1 MIYIIGDSHVSIFS
15 GIDTK
20 NGRIHIQP
28 EFGYCYTLSQGQLQP
43 SINQF
48 EKKIPHFLAIKV
60 GSHTAYN
67 SFNKLSKIEQ
77 VISEYNIGLN
87 DFIFM
92 SFGQIDIQ
100 NHLIP
105 RKIKDNI
112 TIKESIPAD
121 QFIDKK
127 DINSWVNEDGNL
139 YCIGHIRYSTSDLR
153 YNQPMA
159 EDNYAIVHN
168 GVISQ
173 DPPEQWE
180 IIFGFKTKTHNDSEL
195 ILRCS
200 MTDKHPLEV
209 FRPASMSVCTI
220 NNNKI
225 ITAYRNE
232 ARPLYY
238 HRDPR
243 MTIFASTADILKRSG
258 LSWEKAEMYT
268 IYQVEKNKL
277 SFKDIPTNVK
287 DLQ

>member
-112 TIKESIPAD
+112 TIKESIQICVD
-121 QFIDKK
+121 RYIETLIYIKDKYTNIK
-127 DINSWVNEDGNL
+127 VGA
-139 YCIGHIRYSTSDLR
+139 YGPPSTSIGCG
-153 YNQPMA
+153 NNPK
-159 EDNYAIVHN
+159 
-168 GVISQ
+168 ISQ
-173 DPPEQWE
+173 KESIEYNRITLSFNDYLKIKCEENGILFKE
-180 IIFGFKTKTHNDSEL
+180 ISKKLLNSDQSTNNEFVVDDIHLSIKAIPL
-195 ILRCS
+195 ILEEFS
-200 MTDKHPLEV
+200 
-209 FRPASMSVCTI
+209 
-220 NNNKI
+220 
-225 ITAYRNE
+225 
-232 ARPLYY
+232 
-238 HRDPR
+238 
-243 MTIFASTADILKRSG
+243 DIV
-258 LSWEKAEMYT
+258 
-268 IYQVEKNKL
+268 I
-277 SFKDIPTNVK
+277 
-287 DLQ
+287 